1 MLSSPLGS
9 GKDSKPGPCSWSSPV
24 SREMP
29 SLRTAGM
36 CGLGVTAAERRAR
49 QDEPRGWEGQEPE
62 RLQGRPAE
70 TITRD
75 RGPGDMPQA
84 RRSWGGGLQGWGTAG
99 AGPAGVK
106 GSGAR
111 VAAGR

>member
-1 MLSSPLGS
+1 
-9 GKDSKPGPCSWSSPV
+9 
-24 SREMP
+24 
-29 SLRTAGM
+29 M

-75 RGPGDMPQA
+75 RGPGDTT
-84 RRSWGGGLQGWGTAG
+84 GLVDPGEG
-99 AGPAGVK
+99 ASRV
-106 GSGAR
+106 GAR
-111 VAAGR
+111 PGQDLRV